1 MVRPLLMIPGPVDI
15 DDAVLEAYG
24 SPMTPHYGPAFVKLY
39 NETADYLKR
48 VLGTKGDAFL
58 MTGPGT
64 IALEAAIASLV
75 GVGEK
80 AIIVNNGFFGDRLV
94 QFTKAFGGNVIEVPA
109 EWGKPVDPADF
120 IKAVKQHP
128 DTALAMVVHFE
139 TSTGVTNP
147 VREIGAAMK
156 GSGVP
161 YMVDAV
167 SSIGGVPYEMDP
179 WNIDV
184 TVTAPQKCLGVPP
197 GLGLI
202 ALNPSLWPRIEK
214 RASQPHGWYLNLNTW
229 RHYAKI
235 WADWHPQPTTMPPNN
250 VMALHEGLRQ
260 LLEEGLGNRIARFQ
274 RLADHLRAGLK
285 ELGMGLVVPAEIA
298 SAVMTVVWGPPGV
311 PTSQVVRFV
320 DAEHGIKIANGLGN
334 FRDKVIRIGHMSPRL
349 TIADMD
355 QLLKALG
362 DFIQRQNK

>member
-1 MVRPLLMIPGPVDI
+1 MGKPILMIPGPVDI
-15 DDAVLEAYG
+15 DDAVLAEYG
-24 SPMTPHYGPAFVKLY
+24 RPMTPHYGPAFVKLY
-39 NETADYLKR
+39 NETVDYLKE

-64 IALEAAIASLV
+64 IALEAGIASLV

-80 AIIVNNGFFGDRLV
+80 AIIVNNGFFGDRLI
-94 QFTKAFGGNVIEVPA
+94 QFTRAYGGRVIEVVA
-109 EWGKPVDPADF
+109 EWGKPVDPDDF
-120 IKAVKQHP
+120 AKAVKENP
-128 DTALAMVVHFE
+128 DAALAIVVHFE

-147 VREIGAAMK
+147 VREIGETIK

-161 YMVDAV
+161 YMVDGV
-167 SSIGGVPYEMDP
+167 SSIGGIPFEMDR
-179 WNIDV
+179 WNIDI

-202 ALNPSLWPRIEK
+202 AVNPALWPRIEK
-214 RASQPHGWYLNLNTW
+214 RAKEPHGWYVNLNTW
-229 RHYAKI
+229 RHYARI

-260 LLEEGLGNRIARFQ
+260 LLAEGLNNRIARFQ

-285 ELGMGLVVPAEIA
+285 ELGMGLVVPPEIA
-298 SAVMTVVWGPPGV
+298 SAVMTVAWGPSGV
-311 PTSQVVRFV
+311 ATSQIVHFV
-320 DAEHGIKIANGLGN
+320 DTEYGIKIANGLGN
-334 FRDKVIRIGHMSPRL
+334 FRDKVIRIGHMSPKL

-355 QLLKALG
+355 RLLQALR
-362 DFIQRQNK
+362 DFIQRGKK